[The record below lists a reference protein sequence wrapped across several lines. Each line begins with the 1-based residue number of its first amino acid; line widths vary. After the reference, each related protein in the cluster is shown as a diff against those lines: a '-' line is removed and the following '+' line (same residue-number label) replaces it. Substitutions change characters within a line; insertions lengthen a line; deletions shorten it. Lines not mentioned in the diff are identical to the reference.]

1 MASSAAAPSSACHRL
16 RHVSSLPRR
25 CPPRSPD
32 RGFGRP
38 SAWPS
43 TAPPSSSSD
52 RSSRRGRLLR
62 RAFSSRQ
69 TPCRSPPATDTRRRL
84 ERAANPASRRWRR
97 WALQLSRGNAWRASE
112 PRHPRKA
119 RRGKR
124 ERSAC
129 RHASIKAMNLREV
142 LTGAVVMAPMTKG
155 SNLPYRRL
163 CVELGARVTISEM
176 TVARRLKQKR
186 KGEFALIRKF
196 EGEPFFGVQL
206 AGTNPEEIGWAAAL
220 VESRGADLVDL
231 NCGCPIDHFTRKG
244 IGASLG
250 RQPPRIR
257 RIVESIKSS
266 VTHIP
271 VTVKLRLGW
280 NDEMRN
286 VIDQARAAVDGGAD
300 ALFVHGRTR
309 NARYRFAAD
318 WEAIG
323 SVVAAVPVPVVGNGD
338 ILFPQDIADARARS
352 GCAGVMSARGVLIK
366 PWLFRE
372 VVDGYRHLSADERV
386 AIYRRYIVL
395 AKEHWGADAHGLER
409 VRQFV
414 RWHIDFWHRYLP
426 RRADGTFPNIQIRE
440 RELRH
445 ASELDA
451 FLART
456 DDAAHDY
463 LADCLTFEREIE
475 PESTP
480 AKAERPEP
488 EFVEAEG

>member
-1 MASSAAAPSSACHRL
+1 
-16 RHVSSLPRR
+16 
-25 CPPRSPD
+25 
-32 RGFGRP
+32 
-38 SAWPS
+38 
-43 TAPPSSSSD
+43 
-52 RSSRRGRLLR
+52 
-62 RAFSSRQ
+62 
-69 TPCRSPPATDTRRRL
+69 
-84 ERAANPASRRWRR
+84 
-97 WALQLSRGNAWRASE
+97 
-112 PRHPRKA
+112 
-119 RRGKR
+119 
-124 ERSAC
+124 
-129 RHASIKAMNLREV
+129 MNLREV

-176 TVARRLKQKR
+176 TVARRLKQRR

-220 VESRGADLVDL
+220 VESRGADFVDL

-257 RIVESIKSS
+257 RIVESMKSS
-266 VTHIP
+266 VSHIP

-338 ILFPQDIADARARS
+338 ILFPQDVANARARS

-372 VVDGYRHLSADERV
+372 VADGYRDVSGEERV
-386 AIYRRYIVL
+386 AIYRRYITL
-395 AKEHWGADAHGLER
+395 AKQHWGADAHGLER

-426 RRADGTFPNIQIRE
+426 QRADGTFPNIQVRE
-440 RELRH
+440 REPHH
-445 ASELDA
+445 ATALDA

-480 AKAERPEP
+480 AKAEHPEP